1 MKVFFATSIALA
13 FSLLP
18 GSGSAQQASNPAFD
32 FPAHTTPEPPDQQWN
47 RVPERPAPEDR
58 VIKKGVLAPA
68 AQDRTDYAAF
78 LKESNT
84 GLVRLL
90 PYQRTNERLV
100 RGGGAYYSFKYI
112 SHQYGRGSDIQLQR
126 PLVITSGSVPRRVL
140 EGIHDMLSVGFAG
153 ADYGMLANLGEAP
166 LDEINAKD
174 PRALFLAKYEPPRS
188 DPDARCERRRFV
200 VGERIDGLVY
210 KNSLPVRVGA
220 TYLLRS
226 INYNESDV
234 LVAFRVA
241 RQDDDGSVTIAWKLL
256 KEFAPRKLENVNV
269 KSKCSGPIIIKLP

>member
-1 MKVFFATSIALA
+1 LKSFINASFVILA
-13 FSLLP
+13 ISLLTA
-18 GSGSAQQASNPAFD
+18 GAYAQQASNPPFD
-32 FPAHTTPEPPDQQWN
+32 FPDHTTPEPP
-47 RVPERPAPEDR
+47 ERQNNDRIVSREDR
-58 VIKKGVLAPA
+58 VLKKGLLAPT
-68 AQDRTDYAAF
+68 AQDRTDHSAF

-100 RGGGAYYSFKYI
+100 RGGGAYYSFHYI
-112 SHQYGRGSDIQLQR
+112 SHEYGIGSDIELVR
-126 PLVITSGSVPRRVL
+126 PVIITSRSVPRRVL
-140 EGIHDMLSVGFAG
+140 EGTHDMLSVGFAG
-153 ADYGMLANLGEAP
+153 ADYGMLTNLGEVP
-166 LDEINAKD
+166 LNEITAKD
-174 PRALFLAKYEPPRS
+174 PRAHFLAKYEPPRS

-200 VGERIDGLVY
+200 VGEKIDGLVY

-241 RQDDDGSVTIAWKLL
+241 RQDDEGSIIIAWKLL
-256 KEFAPRKLENVNV
+256 KDFAPRKLENINV
-269 KSKCSGPIIIKLP
+269 KSKCSGPIVIKSP

>member
-1 MKVFFATSIALA
+1 LKSFINASFVILA
-13 FSLLP
+13 ISLLTA
-18 GSGSAQQASNPAFD
+18 GVYAQQASNPPFD
-32 FPAHTTPEPPDQQWN
+32 FPDHTTPEPP
-47 RVPERPAPEDR
+47 ERQNNDRTVSREDR
-58 VIKKGVLAPA
+58 VLKKGLLAPT
-68 AQDRTDYAAF
+68 AQDRTDHSAF

-100 RGGGAYYSFKYI
+100 RGGGAYYSFHYI
-112 SHQYGRGSDIQLQR
+112 SHEYGIGSDIELVR
-126 PLVITSGSVPRRVL
+126 PVIMTSRSVPRRVL
-140 EGIHDMLSVGFAG
+140 EGTHDMLSVGFAG
-153 ADYGMLANLGEAP
+153 ADYGMLTSLGEVP
-166 LDEINAKD
+166 LNEITAKD
-174 PRALFLAKYEPPRS
+174 PRAHFLAKYEPPRS

-200 VGERIDGLVY
+200 VGEKIDGLVY

-241 RQDDDGSVTIAWKLL
+241 RQDDEGSIIIAWKLL
-256 KEFAPRKLENVNV
+256 KDFAPRKLENINV
-269 KSKCSGPIIIKLP
+269 KSKCSGPIVIKSP